1 MTSSAE
7 PIDIYIV
14 PKENK
19 DVLFG
24 DSSTT
29 MEVVSD
35 IETMSSPKDLEV
47 PIMKQKTFLVGG
59 ANGVL
64 EVLRL
69 VKRTTGDLRLPN
81 IRQNMIVYADQYISF
96 DMKGFSKLKKDGVNI
111 AIPVRRKEDTTLA
124 EAVESLRMLDSS
136 VQAIQKIK
144 EFVVLNMKDT
154 KGGEII
160 VRRLNEA
167 EIKNKLSMEDPRR
180 KQPMS
185 LIFVLKNPWAGTG
198 IPVDRMKISKMLK
211 FDKFYEED
219 VSLFSVPSRSEK
231 KNEAKENNS
240 VSSST
245 PTPTPASALSSTDLS
260 QNSV

>member
-14 PKENK
+14 PKQNK

-24 DSSTT
+24 DSSIT

-47 PIMKQKTFLVGG
+47 PIMKQKTFLIGG
-59 ANGVL
+59 PNGVL

-96 DMKGFSKLKKDGVNI
+96 DMKAFTKLKKDGVNI

-124 EAVESLRMLDSS
+124 DAVESLKMLDSS

-160 VRRLNEA
+160 VRRFNEA

-180 KQPMS
+180 KQPMR
-185 LIFVLKNPWAGTG
+185 LIFVLKNPWAGSG
-198 IPVDRMKISKMLK
+198 KSMSDMKITGTIK
-211 FDKFYEED
+211 FDKSYEED
-219 VSLFSVPSRSEK
+219 VSLFSSTRTSTK
-231 KNEAKENNS
+231 STKEGEEDKEEGAA
-240 VSSST
+240 V
-245 PTPTPASALSSTDLS
+245 ASA
-260 QNSV
+260 